1 VSKLAHIPP
10 DSLPRDQRPH
20 LLLIE
25 SIPTIAGGQA
35 AMVQLASGWHDALKI
50 SALLPG
56 PGPLADALTSQ
67 GVTCFFAEQGDYTL
81 LRKTRRDVT
90 AYARRL
96 PRLIFTTTR
105 LIREQGIDMLYAN
118 SARTFAWAALAATL
132 ARRPVLWHHHALLA
146 DAKTL
151 HLVTN
156 VARLPAVRRV
166 ICSSSGAQAQFASV
180 AAKTVVIPYGIN
192 TDRFAPNP
200 AARQTTRQSLGLGP
214 DQLVVGMVG
223 DLIPLKGQDTLIKAL
238 QSSPDSQDLPPVTT
252 LLIGGPRPGEAES
265 EAYAAHLQQ
274 IAGSNVRFLG
284 RRSDIPDLL
293 NAIDLLVVASSR
305 ETGPLVLLESLAC
318 TTPAL
323 STPVGISPDLLPAD
337 AIFPVGDVQALRA
350 ALQRWLADP
359 ARRASVGTTGRTQV
373 IQELSLPSYQSRVL
387 AEIHAFLP

>member
-1 VSKLAHIPP
+1 
-10 DSLPRDQRPH
+10 

-35 AMVQLASGWHDALKI
+35 AMVQLASGWHDVLKI

-81 LRKTRRDVT
+81 LRKTQRDVT

-96 PRLIFTTTR
+96 PRLISTTVR

-118 SARTFAWAALAATL
+118 SARVFTWAALAATL
-132 ARRPVLWHHHALLA
+132 ARCPVLWHHHALLA

-200 AARQTTRQSLGLGP
+200 TARQTIRQSLGLDP
-214 DQLVVGMVG
+214 NELVVGMVG
-223 DLIPLKGQDTLIKAL
+223 DLIPLKGQDTLIRAL
-238 QSSPDSQDLPPVTT
+238 QGDPNNQNFPPVTT
-252 LLIGGPRPGEAES
+252 LFIGDPRPGEAES
-265 EAYAAHLQQ
+265 EAYAEHLKQ
-274 IAGSNVRFLG
+274 IAGPNVRFLG

-337 AIFPVGDVQALRA
+337 AIFPVGDDQALRA
-350 ALQRWLADP
+350 ALQHWLADP
-359 ARRASVGTTGRTQV
+359 LRRASVGSTGRAQV

-387 AEIHAFLP
+387 AEIRTFLP